1 MDRGGGSDGGA
12 CYYTILGIRKDASFS
27 DVRTAYRKLALKWHP
42 DRCTRNPAV
51 AGEAK
56 RQFQLVQE
64 AYSVLSDQ
72 AKRSVYDA
80 GLYDPTEEDDEEF
93 CDFMQEMM
101 TMMNNTKPEGDSFE
115 DLQRMFM
122 EMVGSDGMGAFQV
135 NDNPTASKRPRP
147 TNGSRSSAPKRS
159 SSRC

>member
-101 TMMNNTKPEGDSFE
+101 TMMNNAKPEGDSFE

-122 EMVGSDGMGAFQV
+122 EMVGSDGMGGFQV

-147 TNGSRSSAPKRS
+147 TNGSRSSAPKRN

>member
-1 MDRGGGSDGGA
+1 MDRGGGSDGGSS
-12 CYYTILGIRKDASFS
+12 YYAILGIRKDASLS
-27 DVRTAYRKLALKWHP
+27 EIRTAYRMLALKWHP
-42 DRCTRNPAV
+42 DRCTRNPSV

-93 CDFMQEMM
+93 CDFMQEMIS
-101 TMMNNTKPEGDSFE
+101 MMNSVKPEGDSFE
-115 DLQRMFM
+115 DLQKMFM
-122 EMVGSDGMGAFQV
+122 EMIGSDGIGGFSV
-135 NDNPTASKRPRP
+135 NDNPTATKRPRA
-147 TNGSRSSAPKRS
+147 NGSRSSEAKRS
-159 SSRC
+159 TMRR